1 MVLTRPDRP
10 SGRGLAA
17 TASPVKRAALS
28 LGLPLLQ
35 PVTLKDTA
43 TQTALARLQLDTLV
57 VAAYGLILPRAV
69 LALPRHGCINIHAS
83 LLPRWRGAAPIAR
96 AIEAG
101 DPLSGITL
109 MQMDEGL
116 DTGAI
121 IDLRSVPV
129 DPRETSGTLHD
140 KLAALGAAALVAALG
155 ALERDGRLACRP
167 QPAAGASYAAKIVSE
182 DALIRWERSPAEL
195 DRRIRAMSPLPG
207 AVAAWQGTAVKL
219 WTAYPVDG
227 VAAEGEPGTI
237 VAVGTAGIDVACGPA
252 SGRALLRLV
261 EVQPAAG
268 RRMGA
273 AAYAAG
279 RRIVPGRRFGEI
291 AAPARNTAR

>member
-1 MVLTRPDRP
+1 M
-10 SGRGLAA
+10 
-17 TASPVKRAALS
+17 
-28 LGLPLLQ
+28 
-35 PVTLKDTA
+35 
-43 TQTALARLQLDTLV
+43 
-57 VAAYGLILPRAV
+57 AAYGLILPRTV
-69 LALPRHGCINIHAS
+69 LALPRHGCINVHAS

-101 DPLSGITL
+101 DPLAGITL

-121 IDLRSVPV
+121 IDLRSLPV

-140 KLAALGAAALVAALG
+140 KLATLGAAALVDALV
-155 ALERDGRLACRP
+155 ALERDGRLARRP
-167 QPAAGASYAAKIVSE
+167 QPAAGASYAAKIISE
-182 DALIRWERSPAEL
+182 DAWVRWERSPAEL
-195 DRRIRAMSPLPG
+195 DRRIRAMSPVPG
-207 AVAAWQGTAVKL
+207 AAAAWQGTPVKL

-227 VAAEGEPGTI
+227 VSTVAEPGTI

-273 AAYAAG
+273 AAYASG
-279 RRIVPGRRFGEI
+279 RRIVPGMRFDEI
-291 AAPARNTAR
+291 TVPSRNTAR